1 MAVTPVP
8 RRRRAS
14 SRVKRMLQSSERTV
28 GFHGSESLRQLQI
41 VEIHRGAL
49 MRGRCG
55 ADDPRRR
62 RGHVAQSPGRDEIGH
77 VIERKRGFEPILG
90 LLLSLG
96 LFSAASW
103 ASVTGDIGHWRGQS
117 RIPKVGR
124 ERRAL
129 RLSSGRIRFA
139 VAPQAQIS
147 SLPRAF
153 LLRGYRH
160 ACGSERFEF
169 GIRADRTGM
178 RHCHGWPSHHRNGGT
193 RAPDA
198 IHWS

>member
-1 MAVTPVP
+1 
-8 RRRRAS
+8 
-14 SRVKRMLQSSERTV
+14 MLQSSERTI

-77 VIERKRGFEPILG
+77 VVERKRGLEPILG

-103 ASVTGDIGHWRGQS
+103 ASVTGDLG
-117 RIPKVGR
+117 PCVANMF
-124 ERRAL
+124 AL
-129 RLSSGRIRFA
+129 TDCLAFEVFEPRQFFA
-139 VAPQAQIS
+139 A
-147 SLPRAF
+147 
-153 LLRGYRH
+153 G
-160 ACGSERFEF
+160 
-169 GIRADRTGM
+169 D
-178 RHCHGWPSHHRNGGT
+178 N
-193 RAPDA
+193 
-198 IHWS
+198 